1 MIFPALLLVVLTCHA
16 YSSLAWTPASP
27 TNSTAAAAEA
37 GLNMTDTSAL
47 TLQWYQGGL
56 EVSLA
61 SSAKDSPGYARG
73 AFVHFSEEDVTAATP
88 AVNTSWIAFI
98 DCDRNGTGAS
108 LETDIFSL
116 AKSKGARAACLYSH
130 TSTTCL
136 LNPTYRSL
144 DPVLDIYTTRTAPS
158 SRLIDSQFG
167 QINLSAE
174 PLVDYD
180 PEAFEYHSAN
190 ITATVQGTRPITP
203 GYIFAMLET
212 PTARNDTGT
221 SGWAIGGGA
230 GAQSG
235 TGTTGSSTQS
245 DSSTQPPSSSIQP
258 PSPSTQPEPDSSAA
272 SSVQSSVSAV
282 LIAVVSYALS
292 ELLLS

>member
-1 MIFPALLLVVLTCHA
+1 MV
-16 YSSLAWTPASP
+16 S
-27 TNSTAAAAEA
+27 
-37 GLNMTDTSAL
+37 
-47 TLQWYQGGL
+47 GG
-56 EVSLA
+56 VSLA
-61 SSAKDSPGYARG
+61 SRAKDSTGYARG
-73 AFVHFSEEDVTAATP
+73 AFVHFSKEDVTAATP

-116 AKSKGARAACLYSH
+116 AKSKGARAACLYSL

-144 DPVLDIYTTRTAPS
+144 DPILDIYTTQTAS
-158 SRLIDSQFG
+158 SARLIDSQFR
-167 QINLSAE
+167 QITLSAE

-190 ITATVQGTRPITP
+190 ITATVQGTSPITP
-203 GYIFAMLET
+203 GYIFATLE
-212 PTARNDTGT
+212 ARNDAGT
-221 SGWAIGGGA
+221 SGGAVGGEA

-235 TGTTGSSTQS
+235 TGVTGSSTQS
-245 DSSTQPPSSSIQP
+245 DSSSTQPPSSSTQPPSSSTQP
-258 PSPSTQPEPDSSAA
+258 PSPSTQSDSSAA
-272 SSVQSSVSAV
+272 PSARRSVFAAF
-282 LIAVVSYALS
+282 IAVVSYALS